1 MQSIFTDPVQIFYE
15 LMLKCV
21 STQQEKR
28 NGMIFKK
35 KGTKKMTNFE
45 KINKA
50 KTVQEIKDVL
60 FEFETELRFKGS
72 INYEEYLSQESDE
85 VEIIKKR
92 LAVVLSTGAENIK
105 SITKKE
111 QIR

>member
-1 MQSIFTDPVQIFYE
+1 
-15 LMLKCV
+15 
-21 STQQEKR
+21 
-28 NGMIFKK
+28 
-35 KGTKKMTNFE
+35 MTNFE